1 MRCAAVLAA
10 GPLLLIAATLPARA
24 VLDNFDRTPIG
35 ALPEG
40 WVYVTGQGAVE
51 APDFVDDEARQFR
64 VMGDTG
70 TNRVLRLTT
79 RARPH
84 RLTRLVNQ
92 TGAPR
97 WDLDASPTLSWR
109 WRARALPPGAR
120 EDRRDLNDVGA
131 AVYVT
136 FGRDLIGR
144 PKQIKYT
151 YSSTLPVGTSLR
163 QGALRVLVVSSGAQP
178 TGRWVSVTRDVRAD
192 YATLF
197 GGVARDP
204 VGITVWSD
212 TDDTRST
219 ADVDLD
225 DLTIGL

>member
-1 MRCAAVLAA
+1 MLLTAASV
-10 GPLLLIAATLPARA
+10 P
-24 VLDNFDRTPIG
+24 VLDDFDRSPVG

-40 WVYVTGQGAVE
+40 WVYVTGQGDVE
-51 APDFVDDEARQFR
+51 APDFVDDEARRFR

-70 TNRVLRLTT
+70 ANRVLRLTT
-79 RARPH
+79 RGRPH

-97 WDLDASPTLSWR
+97 WDLDDAPTLSWR

-120 EDRRDLNDVGA
+120 EDRRDLNDAGA
-131 AVYVT
+131 AIYVT

-144 PKQIKYT
+144 PRQIKYT

-178 TGRWVSVTRDVRAD
+178 TGGWVAVSRDVRAD
-192 YATLF
+192 YAMLF
-197 GGVARDP
+197 GGVPRDP
-204 VGITVWSD
+204 VGLTVWSD
-212 TDDTRST
+212 TDDTRAT
-219 ADVDLD
+219 DDVDLD
-225 DLTIGL
+225 DLVTGR